1 MRKIPLLLLLLVNIF
16 WLSPIARADEVRVI
30 FGLALPPYVIKDT
43 ATGFELEIVKEALAV
58 KGHTLKPVFAAF
70 PVVKQMLKDKKA
82 DGAQRGSSEIIE
94 GKDGF
99 YAAEPT
105 VIYEDYAITLAKNNI
120 TINNV
125 ADLHGHTIVA
135 YQGATEFI
143 GPAYAE
149 AVKNN
154 SGYQETENQKR
165 QPLMLYAGGIQ
176 VAVSD
181 INIFKYFSAQVK
193 DQVDISQQ
201 VVFHKIFQPNNAKTN
216 NAVFV
221 DAQIRDDFNAGLKQL
236 KKSGRYQEII
246 KKYIN

>member
-1 MRKIPLLLLLLVNIF
+1 MRKVPLLLLLLSNVF
-16 WLSPIARADEVRVI
+16 WLNSAAHADEVRVI

-70 PVVKQMLKDKKA
+70 PLVKQMLKDKKA
-82 DGAQRGSSEIIE
+82 DGSQRGSSEIVE

-99 YAAEPT
+99 YATEPT

-120 TINNV
+120 SINSIP
-125 ADLHGHTIVA
+125 DLRGHTIVA

-143 GPAYAE
+143 GPAFAE
-149 AVKNN
+149 AVKGNP
-154 SGYQETENQKR
+154 GYQETENQKK

-181 INIFKYFSAQVK
+181 INIFKYFGAQVK
-193 DQVDISQQ
+193 GQVETSQE
-201 VVFHKIFQPNNAKTN
+201 VVFHKIFPPSNIKTN